1 MVPTIHLF
9 GLTISTYWSMFG
21 VGLIGIAVLTILRRK
36 RYRLSIPA
44 CLIFTVY
51 MPVLGLLGAKV
62 LYTLENLEMVKLVG
76 ITVGGLSFFGSVWLI
91 LLLMPI
97 LGLTL
102 KLRPLESLDAAAPGV
117 AVMIGFLRVGCFF
130 NGCCGGRT
138 IRTAT
143 GSFTYPTQM
152 IESIGDFIILYLLL
166 EWEQKKGHEGKL
178 YPGFLVLYGVL
189 RFIVEFMRDT
199 PKGPSGLSNGHWY
212 SVASVILGGGY
223 LLYRR
228 VRSRSH
234 IEENHS

>member
-1 MVPTIHLF
+1 
-9 GLTISTYWSMFG
+9 MFG

-130 NGCCGGRT
+130 NGCCGGITVR
-138 IRTAT
+138 RSS

-152 IESIGDFIILYLLL
+152 IESIGDFIILFLLL
-166 EWEQKKGHEGKL
+166 EWEKKDGHEGKL

-189 RFIVEFMRDT
+189 RFIVEFMRNT
-199 PKGPSGLSNGHWY
+199 PKGSLGLSNGHWY
-212 SVASVILGGGY
+212 SAASVILGGGY

-228 VRSRSH
+228 LRGRSH